1 MAANE
6 YLNKS
11 IVYAGSDIFSIPS
24 LQRLLDLKYKKIIV
38 LTKPPK
44 RQGRGMKVKNNPLA
58 QFSSEQNIE
67 TLMPEDP
74 NDGGLLERLKE
85 IKPEVLITS
94 AYGKMVSETLL
105 DIFSLGNIN
114 IHPSLL
120 PRWRGPSPIESAILE
135 GDKETGVTLMRM
147 TEELDAGPIYAQ
159 QSIPLGEENTKRLTE
174 KLSLL
179 AANML
184 EGFLPSFLEGVEG
197 AKAQNER
204 WATHSKIIKKE
215 HARVDW
221 NEHPKTIDKKIKA
234 YYPWPVAHTYLDNK
248 YFRIWDSKTLIENDE
263 GGNPG
268 EIVDINKEGVVVN
281 CSGGRII
288 LKGVQPEG
296 KKEMLATDFAR
307 GNKLEGKRFS

>member
-11 IVYAGSDIFSIPS
+11 IVYAGSDIFSVPS
-24 LQRLLDLKYKKIIV
+24 LQRLLDLKYKKITV
-38 LTKPPK
+38 LTKPPR

-58 QFSSEQNIE
+58 QFTSEQNIE
-67 TLMPEDP
+67 TLIPEDP
-74 NDGGLLERLKE
+74 NDDGLLERLKE

-94 AYGKMVSETLL
+94 AYGKRVTKTLL
-105 DIFSLGNIN
+105 DIFSSGNIN

-135 GDKETGVTLMRM
+135 GDTETGVTLMQM

-159 QSIPLGEENTKRLTE
+159 QSIPLKEENTKRLSE

-184 EGFLPSFLEGVEG
+184 EVFLPLFLEGSQGVKE
-197 AKAQNER
+197 QDER
-204 WATHSKIIKKE
+204 CVTHSKIIKKE
-215 HARVDW
+215 HARIDW
-221 NEHPKTIDKKIKA
+221 NEDPKNIDKKIKA
-234 YYPWPVAHTYLDNK
+234 YYPWPVAHTYLDDK
-248 YFRIWDSKTLIENDE
+248 YFRIWDAKTLIESDE
-263 GGNPG
+263 RGSPG
-268 EIVDINKEGVVVN
+268 EIMHINNEGIVVKCN
-281 CSGGRII
+281 GGKII
-288 LKGVQPEG
+288 LKGIQPEG

-307 GNKLEGKRFS
+307 GNKLEGKHFS

>member
-11 IVYAGSDIFSIPS
+11 IIYAGSDIFSIPS
-24 LQRLLDLKYKKIIV
+24 LQRLLGLKYKKIIV

-67 TLMPEDP
+67 TLIPEDL
-74 NDGGLLERLKE
+74 NDGDLLERLKE

-135 GDKETGVTLMRM
+135 GDKETGATLMRM

-159 QSIPLGEENTKRLTE
+159 QSISLGEENTKRLTE

-184 EGFLPSFLEGVEG
+184 EGFLPSFLEGAEG

-263 GGNPG
+263 RGSPG
-268 EIVDINKEGVVVN
+268 EIMDINKEGVVVK
-281 CSGGRII
+281 CSGGMII
-288 LKGVQPEG
+288 LKGLQPEG
-296 KKEMLATDFAR
+296 KKEMLAIDFAR
-307 GNKLEGKRFS
+307 GNKLEGKSFS

>member
-1 MAANE
+1 MPANE

-11 IVYAGSDIFSIPS
+11 IVYAGSDIFSIPA
-24 LQRLLDLKYKKIIV
+24 LQKLLDLKYKKITV

-58 QFSSEQNIE
+58 QFSSDQNIE
-67 TLMPEDP
+67 TLMPKDP
-74 NDGGLLERLKE
+74 NDGGFLERLKE

-94 AYGKMVSETLL
+94 AYGKMVSENLL

-147 TEELDAGPIYAQ
+147 TEELDAGPIYTQ
-159 QSIPLGEENTKRLTE
+159 QSITLGEENTKRLSE

-179 AANML
+179 AASML
-184 EGFLPSFLEGVEG
+184 ESFLPSFLKGVEG
-197 AKAQNER
+197 AKDQNER

-221 NEHPKTIDKKIKA
+221 NEDPKTIDKKIKA

-263 GGNPG
+263 RGSPG
-268 EIVDINKEGVVVN
+268 EIMDINKEGVVVK
-281 CSGGRII
+281 CSGGMII
-288 LKGVQPEG
+288 LKGLQPEG
-296 KKEMLATDFAR
+296 KKEMLAIDFAR
-307 GNKLEGKRFS
+307 GNKLEGKSFS